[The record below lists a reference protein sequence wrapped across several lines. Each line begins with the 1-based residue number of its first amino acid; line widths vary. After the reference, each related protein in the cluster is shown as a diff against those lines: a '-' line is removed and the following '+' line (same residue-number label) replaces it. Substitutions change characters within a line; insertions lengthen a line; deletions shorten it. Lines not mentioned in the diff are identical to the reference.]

1 MSKKNLSRRPTPSP
15 LPRQLALKEELI
27 AVTLTVVATTASE
40 ERNPVG
46 KLIARAGVDLDP
58 SLDLTPLL
66 IATVATVIVIGV
78 TTIVKAGTIDATGT
92 VRVATATTI
101 GATTAA
107 PPRHLTSADHLT
119 ETIAIDLMTNVAH
132 LADRT
137 IKLQS
142 LLSM

>member
-1 MSKKNLSRRPTPSP
+1 MSKKNLLRKPTFH
-15 LPRQLALKEELI
+15 LPRLLALKEELI
-27 AVTLTVVATTASE
+27 AVTLTVVATIASE
-40 ERNPVG
+40 ERNVG
-46 KLIARAGVDLDP
+46 TPIARAGVDLDP

-66 IATVATVIVIGV
+66 IATATTVIVIGV
-78 TTIVKAGTIDATGT
+78 TIIAKVGTTADATET

-119 ETIAIDLMTNVAH
+119 EMIGIDLMMNVAH
-132 LADRT
+132 LVDRKT
-137 IKLQS
+137 ELQS